1 MILKWNYEVWDVFYR
16 WIWLRSIIEFEFL
29 KWLDD
34 ENRGSRNYW
43 YLILLNARLN
53 LKLEEVYIYY
63 KIVQWSII

>member
-16 WIWLRSIIEFEFL
+16 WIWLRSIIEFGFL

-43 YLILLNARLN
+43 YLILLNARLS
-53 LKLEEVYIYY
+53 LKLEEVYTYS